1 MYSDHE
7 MALLLYSR
15 HAIIVL
21 SFLDIRQHLSS
32 FQIQI
37 VEQTYTECFNAYN
50 IYNMHVYNK

>member
-37 VEQTYTECFNAYN
+37 VKETSTESLMLIICMFTQYLSS
-50 IYNMHVYNK
+50 

>member
-21 SFLDIRQHLSS
+21 SFLGIQQQHLSS

-37 VEQTYTECFNAYN
+37 V
-50 IYNMHVYNK
+50 

>member
-21 SFLDIRQHLSS
+21 SFLGIRQQHLSS

-37 VEQTYTECFNAYN
+37 VEETYIECLIFMFTIVSY
-50 IYNMHVYNK
+50 HS